1 MITTKQQE
9 REALEQIRNIL
20 NTLESGSYV
29 RTAYQ
34 GIDVMAESNIDND
47 FGISATETI
56 RHLETE
62 SEELKKE
69 NKRLE
74 QEIKNIL
81 QIEEVN
87 KKTVQRLHEEHD
99 KGWNLYDESTG
110 KLNAAATQLKEKD
123 QEILELKAR
132 LFDYMTLKAS

>member
-34 GIDVMAESNIDND
+34 GIDVMAENNIDND

-62 SEELKKE
+62 SKELKKE

-87 KKTVQRLHEEHD
+87 KETVQRLHEEHD
-99 KGWNLYDESTG
+99 KGWNLYGESTD
-110 KLNAAATQLKEKD
+110 KLNAAATQLKEKN